1 MKVTHFQQK
10 PFVAKRIAARNLFC
24 SRALRD
30 HGRPDIQS
38 TKKQRERGRWVQIH
52 LCAAHVC
59 KIKSVSLHALCLCTL
74 SNIISHIDE
83 VLTTSGFVSVPGQHR
98 QLPIYCIAA
107 HVGEKVQQ
115 LAHIWRR
122 TPGSQHRP
130 GQTMQVIRLEKELF
144 CKQYMIDSSVSPIV
158 RIGSKSHWTRVL

>member
-1 MKVTHFQQK
+1 MVIHFQRT

-24 SRALRD
+24 SRVLHD

-38 TKKQRERGRWVQIH
+38 TKKQRECGRLAHISIFVQR
-52 LCAAHVC
+52 LCARSSRSLC
-59 KIKSVSLHALCLCTL
+59 TRSVLCTL
-74 SNIISHIDE
+74 SNRISHIDE
-83 VLTTSGFVSVPGQHR
+83 VLTASGFVSVPGQHR

-107 HVGEKVQQ
+107 HIGEKVQQ

-130 GQTMQVIRLEKELF
+130 GQTMQGISR
-144 CKQYMIDSSVSPIV
+144 YA
-158 RIGSKSHWTRVL
+158 SKRNCFVKST